1 MISHIEESR
10 HRIEATSRLDGA
22 APGHLGIKD
31 PKTLCCVHAGAFCA
45 QTIKQSR
52 PNNQTIKKFYHNH
65 FFLTI
70 PLPKRI
76 KKVVNTTLIPVNANH
91 CFSCDHPRPSIPR
104 HYPLDPLTLPPR
116 PSTPRPLYVTRAW
129 GHPRHPRRTLDANPS
144 TYPSTSSTLPL
155 DPRRP
160 GLKRVSVCD

>member
-1 MISHIEESR
+1 MEP
-10 HRIEATSRLDGA
+10 
-22 APGHLGIKD
+22 APA
-31 PKTLCCVHAGAFCA
+31 PAPA
-45 QTIKQSR
+45 QSPR

-116 PSTPRPLYVTRAW
+116 PSTPRPLYATRAW
-129 GHPRHPRRTLDANPS
+129 GHPRHPRRQPLDVPLDVLDVTPRPSTPRAQASLRLRPGARGWVSVDLSRIRRPSLAKS
-144 TYPSTSSTLPL
+144 TYP
-155 DPRRP
+155 
-160 GLKRVSVCD
+160 